1 MRSEKMRVEVPNADL
16 QLTLSSS
23 AGREKEVQGNLMREE
38 EEEEEEEVLCSL
50 GTEEEEETVKHKVV
64 D

>member
-38 EEEEEEEVLCSL
+38 EEEEEEVLCSL

>member
-1 MRSEKMRVEVPNADL
+1 MRVEVPNADL

-38 EEEEEEEVLCSL
+38 EEVLCSL
-50 GTEEEEETVKHKVV
+50 GTEEEEELVKHKLL